1 MVQVIGAPFDLCGL
15 RLGSRLGPDALRLAG
30 LVPALEALDISVLD
44 RGNCRSDLS
53 GKITEPEV
61 RCDGLRNFDRLVD
74 CADDLRRMVGECID
88 ESAVPVVLGGD
99 HSLAMAGISAA
110 LERMPEDL
118 AVLWI
123 DAHADVN
130 TPGTSQTGNVHGMPL
145 AALWGLPSGT
155 TGLAHEQWEKLLH
168 SIGRNALSPNRTCWY
183 GLRDLDPAEQKR
195 VRASAVTMH
204 EIDRV
209 GVEQSISRLIQWVEA
224 SGAKGLWVSF
234 DVDVLDPILAPGTG
248 TAVRGGLTYREGHL
262 LAELLHEQLQASEV
276 KMVGLDVVE
285 TNPLFD
291 RNNETAKVAVEWIA
305 SLFGKTILG

>member
-1 MVQVIGAPFDLCGL
+1 
-15 RLGSRLGPDALRLAG
+15 
-30 LVPALEALDISVLD
+30 
-44 RGNCRSDLS
+44 
-53 GKITEPEV
+53 
-61 RCDGLRNFDRLVD
+61 
-74 CADDLRRMVGECID
+74 
-88 ESAVPVVLGGD
+88 
-99 HSLAMAGISAA
+99 
-110 LERMPEDL
+110 
-118 AVLWI
+118 
-123 DAHADVN
+123 
-130 TPGTSQTGNVHGMPL
+130 
-145 AALWGLPSGT
+145 
-155 TGLAHEQWEKLLH
+155 
-168 SIGRNALSPNRTCWY
+168 
-183 GLRDLDPAEQKR
+183 
-195 VRASAVTMH
+195 MH

>member
-1 MVQVIGAPFDLCGL
+1 
-15 RLGSRLGPDALRLAG
+15 
-30 LVPALEALDISVLD
+30 
-44 RGNCRSDLS
+44 
-53 GKITEPEV
+53 
-61 RCDGLRNFDRLVD
+61 
-74 CADDLRRMVGECID
+74 
-88 ESAVPVVLGGD
+88 
-99 HSLAMAGISAA
+99 MAGISAA

-155 TGLAHEQWEKLLH
+155 TGLANAQWERLLL

-195 VRASAVTMH
+195 VSASAVTMH